1 MMFDELT
8 HFNENDE
15 AHMVNIGDKE
25 PTERVAVASGY
36 INMSPKAVR
45 ILAEGSAKKG
55 DVLGVARVAAIQ
67 GAKQTSFLIPLC
79 HQISLTHVRVD
90 FEIDLDVSRVK
101 ATVTVNTTAST
112 GVEMEALTSV
122 NVALLTIYDMLK
134 AVDKTMSMT
143 HIRLESKTG
152 GKSGDFSFEQSYE
165 GITF

>member
-1 MMFDELT
+1 MFDELT

-101 ATVTVNTTAST
+101 ATVTVSTTAST

>member
-1 MMFDELT
+1 MFDELT
-8 HFNENDE
+8 HFNENNE
-15 AHMVNIGDKE
+15 AHMVNIGEKE

-45 ILAEGSAKKG
+45 ILAEGSSKKG

-67 GAKQTSFLIPLC
+67 GTKQTSFLIPLC

-101 ATVTVNTTAST
+101 ATVTVSTNAAT
-112 GVEMEALTSV
+112 GVEMEALTGV
-122 NVALLTIYDMLK
+122 NVALLTVYDMLK
-134 AVDKTMSMT
+134 AVDKSMSMSQ
-143 HIRLESKTG
+143 IRLESKTG
-152 GKSGDFSFEQSYE
+152 GKSGDYTFEESYE

>member
-1 MMFDELT
+1 MFDELT
-8 HFNENDE
+8 HFNENAE
-15 AHMVNIGDKE
+15 AHMVNIGEKE
-25 PTERVAVASGY
+25 PTERTAVASGF

-45 ILAEGSAKKG
+45 LLADGSAKKG

-67 GAKQTSFLIPLC
+67 GAKQTCFLIPLC
-79 HQISLTHVRVD
+79 HQIALTHVRVD

-101 ATVTVNTTAST
+101 ATVTASTTGAT
-112 GVEMEALTSV
+112 GVEMEALTGA

-134 AVDKTMSMT
+134 AVDKTMSIT

-152 GKSGDFSFEQSYE
+152 GQSGDFSFEQSYE

>member
-1 MMFDELT
+1 MFDELT
-8 HFNENDE
+8 HFNENAE
-15 AHMVNIGDKE
+15 AHMVNIGDKT

-67 GAKQTSFLIPLC
+67 GAKQTSSLIPLC
-79 HQISLTHVRVD
+79 HQIGLTHVRVD

-101 ATVTVNTTAST
+101 ATVTASTTAGT
-112 GVEMEALTSV
+112 GVEMEALTGV

-134 AVDKTMSMT
+134 AADKTMSMT

-152 GKSGDFSFEQSYE
+152 GKSGDFSFEESYE

>member
-1 MMFDELT
+1 MFDELT
-8 HFNENDE
+8 HFNENHE
-15 AHMVNIGDKE
+15 AHMVDIGEKM
-25 PTERVAVASGY
+25 PTERVAVASGC

-79 HQISLTHVRVD
+79 HQIALTHVRVD

-101 ATVTVNTTAST
+101 AIVTASTTAAT
-112 GVEMEALTSV
+112 GVEMEALTGV

-134 AVDKTMSMT
+134 AVDKSMSMSQ
-143 HIRLESKTG
+143 IRLESKTG
-152 GKSGDFSFEQSYE
+152 GKSGDYTFEESYE

>member
-1 MMFDELT
+1 MFDELA

-101 ATVTVNTTAST
+101 ATVTASTTAGT